1 MSLTLATRHLN
12 CWVHTHTHT
21 TPHMNTATQRHLSGS
36 ILDLCLSTSTG
47 ISSHRL
53 YMKPPPRFVC
63 VSHRCNDKV
72 PLDFTSKINRISGC
86 LTAATLFL
94 CHSLYPPN
102 PPALCF
108 LLQSVPRFLN
118 PTLLTHSPSFIST
131 HPNTVC
137 PKRKNKCEI
146 IPSFSSYCFF
156 STFFLFPHVHE
167 GQREADQYENLT
179 EEEEEIW
186 IQPSAFSSP
195 LVK

>member
-1 MSLTLATRHLN
+1 MVSFLT
-12 CWVHTHTHT
+12 
-21 TPHMNTATQRHLSGS
+21 S
-36 ILDLCLSTSTG
+36 CLLTSTG

-53 YMKPPPRFVC
+53 YMKPPRRFVC

-94 CHSLYPPN
+94 CHSLCLPN

-118 PTLLTHSPSFIST
+118 PTRLTHSPSFISV

-137 PKRKNKCEI
+137 PKGKINVTYY
-146 IPSFSSYCFF
+146 PLSLLTVSFLLFFF
-156 STFFLFPHVHE
+156 SLMFMKGKKKLTSMKILQKKKKFGSNHLPFL
-167 GQREADQYENLT
+167 L
-179 EEEEEIW
+179 
-186 IQPSAFSSP
+186 
-195 LVK
+195 L